1 MNYTLHLTENCNL
14 KCKYCYEKNKSNN
27 EISFENIKLLINN
40 EIKENKESC
49 FITFYGGEPL
59 LKKDLIFSTI
69 DYINSKKSKT
79 KFYYAMTTNG
89 TLLDMEF
96 IEYIKKN
103 NFSFIAYSFDG
114 IKKSQNVNRITI
126 DGKGSFDIVEE
137 NAKNLLNNFNNVV
150 AMMVITKNNINYLE
164 ESINYLINLGFEY
177 FNLQFN
183 YLDDWKD
190 EDLEIIKNCYQK
202 VANIYYNKILKEEDI
217 SITIFDEKIKS
228 HIQKDYDCNKNCNL
242 GMKSINVGS
251 DGNFYPCIQF
261 VGNTNYIIGN
271 CKSGI
276 DFEARKNL
284 INKAQKEHET
294 CKKCSINKRCKHT
307 CACQNYLT
315 TKDINKLSPLTC
327 EFERIMIQISDE
339 LAEKLYKNNSKL
351 FIQKYY
357 NKNYD
362 LLKQILDKKII

>member
-14 KCKYCYEKNKSNN
+14 KCKYYYEKNITNK
-27 EISFENIKLLINN
+27 EISFENIKLLIDN

-69 DYINSKKSKT
+69 DYINS
-79 KFYYAMTTNG
+79 
-89 TLLDMEF
+89 
-96 IEYIKKN
+96 
-103 NFSFIAYSFDG
+103 
-114 IKKSQNVNRITI
+114 
-126 DGKGSFDIVEE
+126 
-137 NAKNLLNNFNNVV
+137 
-150 AMMVITKNNINYLE
+150 
-164 ESINYLINLGFEY
+164 
-177 FNLQFN
+177 
-183 YLDDWKD
+183 
-190 EDLEIIKNCYQK
+190 
-202 VANIYYNKILKEEDI
+202 
-217 SITIFDEKIKS
+217 
-228 HIQKDYDCNKNCNL
+228 
-242 GMKSINVGS
+242 MKSINVGT

-261 VGNTNYIIGN
+261 IENSDYIIGN
-271 CKSGI
+271 CKNGI

-284 INKAQKEHET
+284 IDRAQKEHET
-294 CKKCSINKRCKHT
+294 FKKCSINKRCNHT

-327 EFERIMIQISDE
+327 EFERIMKQISDE

-362 LLKQILDKKII
+362 ILKQILDKKII